1 MDDILE
7 GLNASGKLKVVMT
20 AKNKTQAD
28 IADILGVTRET
39 INNRL
44 EADRWLLN
52 DLKKIAS
59 VLEIDEHILTS

>member
-1 MDDILE
+1 MNDFLE
-7 GLNASGKLKVVMT
+7 GVNASGKLRAVM
-20 AKNKTQAD
+20 AVKNKTQAD
-28 IADILGVTRET
+28 IAVILGVTRET